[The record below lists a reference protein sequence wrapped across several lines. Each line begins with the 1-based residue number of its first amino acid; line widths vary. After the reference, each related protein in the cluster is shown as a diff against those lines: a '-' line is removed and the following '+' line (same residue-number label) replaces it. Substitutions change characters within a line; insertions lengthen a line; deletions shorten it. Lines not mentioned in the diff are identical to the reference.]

1 MKAAVPVLV
10 ILALLSAL
18 LLTGASAALAQDCDK
33 VVLTETVL
41 AGDTSRAA
49 GLSVTASS
57 HCRDHL
63 LWESRFS
70 VGRLEELETDFSLSQ
85 EEVLDGYRTSDFAG
99 DCLSLS
105 FFEGGISSSG
115 SLEDAVAEDVMLQSI
130 FALAKDVASRAEPG
144 GEHTETVDLAAYYE
158 YVPLYADLYGI
169 PGVTPEKELAL
180 TRLLQDYFRIP
191 VPEGWLLEITVETL
205 SDGSLCSV
213 SVNSLERQL
222 DLYGD
227 SVQTGDSI
235 LFVSPLRFSDGSE
248 PDLSRIP
255 GGRGIYR
262 FSGLAAQEY
271 TLSTAYSLP
280 EQAVPVRFWAEEE
293 ALFLLTQEEGV
304 LRLRILDPE
313 TVTVRQTLDLLPW
326 GEDDPFCSVYRGDG
340 FFVPITQSESARRL
354 AVVEQSGAGAWQR
367 NFVAD
372 WSLQKER
379 DCYLSG
385 SVNHVSMA
393 WDGVRLAV
401 SGSWGDRGSWGNSF
415 YLAVYTREGLTF
427 LAAYENSLD
436 GNSVSGVNMCQPRY
450 YRPRVLAWEAGA

>member
-1 MKAAVPVLV
+1 M
-10 ILALLSAL
+10 
-18 LLTGASAALAQDCDK
+18 
-33 VVLTETVL
+33 
-41 AGDTSRAA
+41 
-49 GLSVTASS
+49 
-57 HCRDHL
+57 
-63 LWESRFS
+63 
-70 VGRLEELETDFSLSQ
+70 
-85 EEVLDGYRTSDFAG
+85 
-99 DCLSLS
+99 
-105 FFEGGISSSG
+105 
-115 SLEDAVAEDVMLQSI
+115 
-130 FALAKDVASRAEPG
+130 
-144 GEHTETVDLAAYYE
+144 
-158 YVPLYADLYGI
+158 
-169 PGVTPEKELAL
+169 
-180 TRLLQDYFRIP
+180 
-191 VPEGWLLEITVETL
+191 PEGWLLEITVETL
-205 SDGSLCSV
+205 SDGSLCGV
-213 SVNSLERQL
+213 SINSLERQL

-262 FSGLAAQEY
+262 LSGLAAQEY

-326 GEDDPFCSVYRGDG
+326 GEDNPFCSVYRGDG

-450 YRPRVLAWEAGA
+450 YRPRVLTWEAGA